1 MRVASRVIGIVLA
14 LAGLIFVSFSIL
26 FLLQFRP
33 QSVLAGPRFGRPA
46 WTGAAFAA
54 VLGVGLLL
62 AGWYYFTLDL
72 DALDDIEE
80 RPASRFALYLIAHGS
95 ELKLIALVGFT
106 ISLIRLGAACFGAE
120 WPGPWANWVLLLIWT
135 ALLATP
141 GKNEELKADGR
152 PTLKFVLKAGV
163 AAFWI
168 LLLVLASHQWV
179 HLPVPSR
186 IVQDGLLVLLFAWE
200 VLFFQYGALRAVA
213 TPGNILKS

>member
-95 ELKLIALVGFT
+95 ELKLIALVGFHDFSDPLGS
-106 ISLIRLGAACFGAE
+106 SLLRSRLARAMGELGTAADMGGTTGHPREGRGA
-120 WPGPWANWVLLLIWT
+120 
-135 ALLATP
+135 
-141 GKNEELKADGR
+141 
-152 PTLKFVLKAGV
+152 
-163 AAFWI
+163 
-168 LLLVLASHQWV
+168 
-179 HLPVPSR
+179 
-186 IVQDGLLVLLFAWE
+186 
-200 VLFFQYGALRAVA
+200 
-213 TPGNILKS
+213 